1 MNGNKGRILLAN
13 ADEAFRKGLKEHLE
27 KNGYAVSEYA
37 DGAEAARAAEVLHPD
52 AVVLDLLLPGL
63 DGVKLIE
70 TLKNGDSKAPVCI
83 VAAAAANLTML
94 GEALAAGAD
103 YCLMRP
109 CEYSAI
115 AEKLQRSLAACSR
128 VGATAE
134 SAAMYD
140 LETQVTQII
149 HQIGIPA
156 HIKGYQY
163 LRKAILLTVEDN
175 GLLSSVTKTLY
186 PTVARTFGT
195 TASRVERAIRHAIE
209 VAWDRGDIDVIHS
222 YFGYTVQSSRGKPT
236 NSEFIALI
244 ADKLRLQSKYNGGEA
259 SLRFAREKL

>member
-13 ADEAFRKGLKEHLE
+13 ADEAFCKGLKEHLE
-27 KNGYAVSEYA
+27 KNGYAVSDYA
-37 DGAEAARAAEVLHPD
+37 DGTEAVKAAEVLHPD
-52 AVVLDLLLPGL
+52 AVILDLLLPGT
-63 DGVKLIE
+63 DGVKVIE
-70 TLKNGDSKAPVCI
+70 AVKSSGSKAPVCL

-94 GEALAAGAD
+94 GEALAVGAD

-109 CEYSAI
+109 CEYGVI
-115 AEKLQRSLAACSR
+115 AEKLQKMLAARSR
-128 VGATAE
+128 ADLNAE
-134 SAAMYD
+134 GAAMYD

-156 HIKGYQY
+156 HIKGYRY

-186 PTVARTFGT
+186 PTVARTYGT

-244 ADKLRLQSKYNGGEA
+244 ADKLRLQTSHRGN
-259 SLRFAREKL
+259 F